1 VSKKKEGDE
10 GKGKKGMAI
19 YAVLLIVGVFV
30 GKTFLGGGGASAAT
44 SGAAATTTTV
54 KGTVVT
60 LGDTTVNLSDGH
72 LLKVGIALQLTGES
86 ELGTVAEGAPKPD
99 ANDPTKGWAEAMNI
113 AIGVFGDQTYAQ
125 LIAPGG
131 RETARQLLAAKLKVA
146 YPEDIDDL
154 YLYEFV
160 MQ

>member
-1 VSKKKEGDE
+1 
-10 GKGKKGMAI
+10 MAI

-72 LLKVGIALQLTGES
+72 LLKVGIALQLTGTS

-99 ANDPTKGWAEAMNI
+99 ASDPTKGWAQAMNI
-113 AIGVFGDQTYAQ
+113 A
-125 LIAPGG
+125 
-131 RETARQLLAAKLKVA
+131 
-146 YPEDIDDL
+146 
-154 YLYEFV
+154 
-160 MQ
+160 